1 MKLKLLLLT
10 ALLAAS
16 NLVSAADDKSATIAL
31 SGGPINWTAGFSTT
45 HVADSFT
52 DTFTF
57 TPLLGAVMANG
68 SFINVSVQPS
78 EFINFTGADL
88 NGHAFQ
94 LYAVSN
100 PFPPNI
106 GALAGGFLLP
116 NTFTSGPLVLTITG
130 TANGNSSYGGNFN
143 VTAVPEP
150 ATYGMLLGGLGLL
163 GFIAR
168 RRKHG

>member
-16 NLVSAADDKSATIAL
+16 NLASAADDKSDTIIL
-31 SGGPINWTAGFSTT
+31 SGGAGNWTAGFSTS

-57 TPLLGAVMANG
+57 TPVLGAVMTNG
-68 SFINVSVQPS
+68 GFLNISIQPS

-94 LYAVSN
+94 LYAVPN
-100 PFPPNI
+100 PFPPFI
-106 GALAGGFLLP
+106 GTAAGGFLLP
-116 NTFTSGPLVLTITG
+116 NTFTSGTLVLTITG
-130 TANGNSSYGGNFN
+130 TSNGNASYGGNFN